1 VCHIT
6 DRAVVHGR
14 LPSEPIGTMK
24 QLMTNTRKKARSIDG
39 RLAVRQRFKLAS
51 EFLRPLSG
59 VVARGFATRQKGKTA
74 HGRAMSY
81 LLMRAVEGDYPNQYV
96 NPAQVRL
103 SEGVLQNPVEIE
115 VSRQGALI
123 RVEATSQMGDITGLN
138 LAWDDRLV
146 LCAYHPGLCVAGTND
161 EERLR
166 EEGFVALQLPPLL
179 ADKTVH
185 LYLMVHDRDGRQ
197 WSNSRYLGE
206 F

>member
-1 VCHIT
+1 
-6 DRAVVHGR
+6 
-14 LPSEPIGTMK
+14 
-24 QLMTNTRKKARSIDG
+24 
-39 RLAVRQRFKLAS
+39 
-51 EFLRPLSG
+51 
-59 VVARGFATRQKGKTA
+59 
-74 HGRAMSY
+74 
-81 LLMRAVEGDYPNQYV
+81 QYV
-96 NPAQVRL
+96 DPSLVRS
-103 SEGVLQNPVEIE
+103 SEGGLQNPVGIE
-115 VSRQGALI
+115 VMRQGSLV
-123 RVEATSQMGDITGLN
+123 RVEATSQMDGMHGLN

-146 LCAYHPGLCVAGTND
+146 LCAYHPGLCVAGIND